1 MGQSEPIDG
10 ARHVDIREDEADFRM
25 FFEPT
30 DSFIGIPGFVNQ
42 KASVLELRND
52 PILIKGSSSTMRMAI
67 RSFLKFPI

>member
-1 MGQSEPIDG
+1 MGQFEPIHG

-52 PILIKGSSSTMRMAI
+52 PHPNQRLVFDEENGDK
-67 RSFLKFPI
+67 KFF